1 MADQNTVSDD
11 FDRIADGDDMRDYD
25 EECERIR
32 EQNAGYL
39 ELFQRTLKQ
48 QGLADKIINRHVG
61 NVDFFLNEYLLYN
74 DANEMESGCSD
85 VGGFLGDYFIQKCTW
100 SSPVAIEENAASI
113 KRFYQCM
120 RDNDLVSE
128 ASYEELAQTIEEDMG
143 EWQAACTAF
152 DTQNNSWLLD
162 DLDDFD
168 ETMPSSTDSADLTTR
183 EDIIQL
189 LTLALMYLN
198 SKKNSADAEGE
209 TQKSTEWDAIESLR
223 TDGLIGDAEGTAPLT
238 LTGAGIVQ
246 AETFLYLLGLGHLV
260 K

>member
-1 MADQNTVSDD
+1 MADQNTASDE
-11 FDRIADGDDMRDYD
+11 FNRIADEDDMRDCD

-39 ELFQRTLKQ
+39 ELFQRALKQ
-48 QGLADKIINRHVG
+48 QGLADKAINRHVG
-61 NVDFFLNEYLLYN
+61 NVDFFLNEYLLYD

-85 VGGFLGDYFIQKCTW
+85 VGGFLGDYFIRKCTW
-100 SSPVAIEENAASI
+100 SSPIAIEENAASI

-120 RDNDLVSE
+120 RDNDLISE
-128 ASYEELAQTIEEDMG
+128 ASYEELVQTIEEDMG

-152 DTQNNSWLLD
+152 DAQDNRWAFD

-168 ETMPSSTDSADLTTR
+168 EAMPDSAAPADLTTR

-198 SKKNSADAEGE
+198 SKKDADAKGE
-209 TQKSTEWDAIESLR
+209 TQESTKWDAIESLR
-223 TDGLIGDAEGTAPLT
+223 ADGLIGGADGTASLT
-238 LTGAGIVQ
+238 LTSAGIVQ
-246 AETFLYLLGLGHLV
+246 AETFLYVLGLSHLV